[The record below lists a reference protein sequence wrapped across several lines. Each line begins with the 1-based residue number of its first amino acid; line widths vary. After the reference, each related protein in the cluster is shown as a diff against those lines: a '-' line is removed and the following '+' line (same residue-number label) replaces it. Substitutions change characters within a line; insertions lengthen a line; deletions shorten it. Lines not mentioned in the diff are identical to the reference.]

1 MKRWDKKK
9 RGNLEGSKSY
19 AAAITEAT
27 VVQYISSTSWNLD
40 EDHTEELHVYC
51 IGSVETNDKI
61 KGKRKM

>member
-1 MKRWDKKK
+1 MGKDGRKK

-27 VVQYISSTSWNLD
+27 VVQYISSASWNLD
-40 EDHTEELHVYC
+40 GDPVYC
-51 IGSVETNDKI
+51 IGSVEPNHKI